1 MATPNLNAEPVSVLV
16 IDDEPGMRT
25 ALQANFLRHG
35 WQVDLAKGV
44 EEATALI
51 KRQSFDLI
59 LSDVRMRDGSGFEVL
74 RAVRTTCPE
83 TPVILLTAY
92 GSVPD
97 AVTSMRDGALDY
109 LTKPV
114 AFDRLQAAAARI
126 MQQRNPSESPKESPQ
141 AIETEICTA
150 SIVGRSPLLLKTI
163 NRAKAAA
170 SANADVLIEA
180 ESGTGKEVLARFIHE
195 SGSRNNAPFVAVNCA
210 AVPETLLES
219 ELFGH
224 ARGAFTGANAAK
236 PGKFEMANGGT
247 ILLDE
252 IGEMPMSLQPKL
264 LRVLQEREIQRLG
277 ESRNIPVN
285 LRVIATTNASLTSM
299 VEHGTFRSDLYYRLN
314 VIPLSI
320 PPLRD
325 RREDIPL
332 LAAYFTEKFSN
343 EFQRPL
349 PALSAGFLD
358 RLQCHGWP
366 GNVRELANFMRRV
379 LSLHPVGVIE
389 EEHFLEEFKPAGY
402 EQATKPPLPTAGTPI
417 AVLERMHLENTLAL
431 AKGNRTHAAEM
442 LGISIRTM
450 RNKIREYG
458 LPPRRY
464 SSCQMYP

>member
-1 MATPNLNAEPVSVLV
+1 MATPSLNAEPVSVLV

-44 EEATALI
+44 EEANALI
-51 KRQSFDLI
+51 KRQTFDLI

-74 RAVRTTCPE
+74 RAVRNTCPE

-97 AVTSMRDGALDY
+97 AVTSMRDGAVDY

-114 AFDRLQAAAARI
+114 AFDRLQATAARI
-126 MQQRNPSESPKESPQ
+126 IRQRSDSEPAKKAPQ
-141 AIETEICTA
+141 TTEICTS

-170 SANADVLIEA
+170 TANADVLIEA

-195 SGSRNNAPFVAVNCA
+195 SGSRSNAPFVAVNCA

-224 ARGAFTGANAAK
+224 AKGAFTGANSAK

-252 IGEMPMSLQPKL
+252 IGEMPLGLQPKL

-299 VEHGTFRSDLYYRLN
+299 VENGTFRSDLYYRLN

-325 RREDIPL
+325 RREDVPL
-332 LAAYFTEKFSN
+332 LAAYFAEKFSN
-343 EFQRPL
+343 ESQRPV
-349 PALSAGFLD
+349 PVLSAGFLD
-358 RLQCHGWP
+358 RLEGQMWP

-389 EEHFLEEFKPAGY
+389 EEHFLEEFKPAGH
-402 EQATKPPLPTAGTPI
+402 EQAANPQLPTAGTPI

-464 SSCQMYP
+464 SSCQTYL

>member
-1 MATPNLNAEPVSVLV
+1 MASPNLNVEPVSVLV

-44 EEATALI
+44 EDATALI

-59 LSDVRMRDGSGFEVL
+59 LSDVRMRDGSGFDVL
-74 RAVRTTCPE
+74 QTVRNTCPD

-114 AFDRLQAAAARI
+114 AFDRLQATAARI
-126 MQQRNPSESPKESPQ
+126 LEKRNASASPKESSQ
-141 AIETEICTA
+141 TTEICTA

-170 SANADVLIEA
+170 TANTDVLIQA

-195 SGSRNNAPFVAVNCA
+195 SGSRSNAPFVAVNCA

-224 ARGAFTGANAAK
+224 AKGAFTGANAAK

-299 VEHGTFRSDLYYRLN
+299 VERGTFRSDLYYRLN

-320 PPLRD
+320 PPLRE
-325 RREDIPL
+325 RGEDIPL
-332 LAAYFTEKFSN
+332 LAAYFAQKFSK
-343 EFQRPL
+343 EFQRPE
-349 PALSAGFLD
+349 PDLSTGFLD
-358 RLQCHGWP
+358 RLQGHVWP

-379 LSLHPVGVIE
+379 LSLHPVEVIE
-389 EEHFLEEFKPAGY
+389 EEHFVEEFKPASY
-402 EQATKPPLPTAGTPI
+402 EQVTTPSIPAAGTTTI
-417 AVLERMHLENTLAL
+417 AVLERLHLENTLAL

-464 SSCQMYP
+464 SSCQTYP